1 MYEFRDGSGYSDPSL
16 CPMLNACQQSIGN
29 YYHDL
34 NSKINPEILT
44 PWVKKWHLLAQTG
57 SLLK

>member
-29 YYHDL
+29 RKLTKMDV
-34 NSKINPEILT
+34 STIN
-44 PWVKKWHLLAQTG
+44 
-57 SLLK
+57 